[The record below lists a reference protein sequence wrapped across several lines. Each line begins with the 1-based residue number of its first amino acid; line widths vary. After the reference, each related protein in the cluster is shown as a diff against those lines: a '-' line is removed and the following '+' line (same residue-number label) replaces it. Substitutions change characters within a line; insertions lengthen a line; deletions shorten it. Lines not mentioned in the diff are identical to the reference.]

1 MGLRAVLA
9 SATASAFVALGDIP
23 ADIIIRRTEE
33 GEFNPSTGA
42 YDEGATTDYPCQGIV
57 TGYADFLVDGTLIKT
72 GDRKLSIRQAEIA
85 IQPQASDTVIFE
97 GRNWSIINVE
107 ADAASVLWKLQMRA

>member
-42 YDEGATTDYPCQGIV
+42 YDPGATTDYPCQGIV
-57 TGYADFLVDGTLIKT
+57 TGYSDFLVDGTLIKT

-85 IQPQASDTVIFE
+85 IEPETSDKVIFE
-97 GRNWSIINVE
+97 GRTWTIVNVE
-107 ADAASVLWKLQMRA
+107 ADAASILWKLQMRA

>member
-85 IQPQASDTVIFE
+85 IQPQTSDTVVFE
-97 GRNWSIINVE
+97 GKSWAIINVG
-107 ADAASVLWKLQMRA
+107 ADAASVFWKLQIRS

>member
-23 ADIIIRRTEE
+23 ADIIIRRTEY
-33 GEFNPSTGA
+33 GEFNPVTGA
-42 YDEGATTDYPCQGIV
+42 YDEGATTDYPCQGIL
-57 TGYADFLVDGTLIKT
+57 TGYNDFLIDGTRIKT

-85 IQPQASDTVIFE
+85 IEPETSDTVIFE
-97 GRNWSIINVE
+97 GQSWAIVNVE
-107 ADAASVLWKLQMRA
+107 ADAASILWKLQMRA